1 MCVLFD
7 GKIRTVFV
15 SLYINITWM
24 RRGFPQWE
32 MEASSPTTRG
42 EKRWR
47 DRGEDV
53 EGAGEIEKETERGI
67 DIEGER

>member
-1 MCVLFD
+1 MYFSMKKYVQ
-7 GKIRTVFV
+7 VFV

-24 RRGFPQWE
+24 KRGFPQWE